1 MDLASWLTDVIC
13 EGFHVLVPRYQGI
26 FIGFMAEKLREKQA
40 KGEALMHLMKAL
52 AAAGVHV
59 QMDFDPIREKVVIRY
74 LQSERPIHVVNVA
87 MDNAAAMM
95 FDIFKQAGKELVEEA

>member
-1 MDLASWLTDVIC
+1 MIVGYDSK
-13 EGFHVLVPRYQGI
+13 G
-26 FIGFMAEKLREKQA
+26 REIDALEAMHRQENLMEQQA

-52 AAAGVHV
+52 AASGVHV

>member
-1 MDLASWLTDVIC
+1 MIVGYDSK
-13 EGFHVLVPRYQGI
+13 G
-26 FIGFMAEKLREKQA
+26 REIDALEAMHRQENLMEQQA